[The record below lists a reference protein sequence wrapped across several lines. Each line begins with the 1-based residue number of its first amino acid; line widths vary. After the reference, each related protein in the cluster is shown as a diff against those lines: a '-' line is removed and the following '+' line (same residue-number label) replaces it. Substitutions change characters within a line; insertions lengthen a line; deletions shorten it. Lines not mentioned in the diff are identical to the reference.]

1 MKKKKLTL
9 FANIAVLI
17 LCLCAIVV
25 GVYSAKNANLNVSGT
40 VGFNAHNCDVD
51 VTAYIYGDSA
61 VEDDSTAE
69 ASELGVLRSRN
80 NRKELG
86 TAQVKGDNDKTI
98 SLGNFYFCDMTA
110 DDTIAPIYIVFELT
124 NQSMF
129 DVDISTTTT
138 FTPANENITPVSSTV
153 NLKDKSAETAD
164 KKKELIITL
173 TLSPTTS
180 AVKDTKITIT
190 LDMNKSQAQA
200 TGSTAEVCYSE
211 FTTKKPDLYSMYHNL
226 ELDDNPWG
234 IDELLTALNE
244 NKSSFDATGFD
255 DIYTSLYE
263 KGYNVEGSGIIF
275 AEDSLCLYL
284 DGENVLA
291 DDYGGGESFFFLNYK
306 SLPQKNDNNLWNFSL
321 NVEIIK
327 NTELSDVKIL
337 ALNLETYNFVLYG
350 EGGDYD
356 FSYYTDYSGLIE
368 FTCEQVPFMGL
379 LLTLE

>member
-9 FANIAVLI
+9 FANVAVLI

-61 VEDDSTAE
+61 VEDTSTAE

-86 TAQVKGDNDKTI
+86 TAQVKGDTNKTI

-129 DVDISTTTT
+129 DVDISATTT

-153 NLKDKSAETAD
+153 TLKDKSAETAD
-164 KKKELIITL
+164 KKKELTIKL

-180 AVKDTKITIT
+180 SVKDTKITIT
-190 LDMNKSQAQA
+190 LNMNKAQTQA

-244 NKSSFDATGFD
+244 NKNYFDATGFD

-263 KGYNVEGSGIIF
+263 KGYNVESSGIIF
-275 AEDSLCLYL
+275 AEDSLCSYV
-284 DGENVLA
+284 DGANILA
-291 DDYGGGESFFFLNYK
+291 DDYSGVLFLLSYK
-306 SLPQKNDNNLWNFSL
+306 SLPQKDSNDLWNVS
-321 NVEIIK
+321 VICEPIK
-327 NTELSDVKIL
+327 DRKLSDFKIL
-337 ALNLETYNFVLYG
+337 ALNLETYNFALYG
-350 EGGDYD
+350 EDGDYD